1 MTVYL
6 HRALDNHHEA
16 GVWTVMHRVTQT
28 STTVSC
34 SKIVVRMTWLRLLT
48 WGALLTRAAID
59 PRSRAEPHVDPGH
72 AHAVWSGRQLS
83 FFLCQHVL
91 ITNINCSRYS
101 QPFEPVQNMQMTHS
115 GISSRC
121 PAAHSLQLHQS
132 VLFLCLKFYGA
143 FSVSCFT
150 VSNCWT
156 TAFLQRIW
164 KAVVSQSRNLPGRTG
179 VDQTTSGWPGC
190 RQSFEPGMSGMHV

>member
-1 MTVYL
+1 
-6 HRALDNHHEA
+6 
-16 GVWTVMHRVTQT
+16 MHRITQT

-34 SKIVVRMTWLRLLT
+34 SKIAVRMTRLRLLT

-59 PRSRAEPHVDPGH
+59 PRSRAESHVDPGH

-83 FFLCQHVL
+83 FFLGHHVL

-101 QPFEPVQNMQMTHS
+101 QPFEPIQNMQMTHS
-115 GISSRC
+115 RLSSRC
-121 PAAHSLQLHQS
+121 PTAHSLQLHQS
-132 VLFLCLKFYGA
+132 VLFLCLQFYGA

-156 TAFLQRIW
+156 TADLQRIW
-164 KAVVSQSRNLPGRTG
+164 KEAVVSWSRNLPGRTE
-179 VDQTTSGWPGC
+179 VHQTSSEWSGCCKDSNEEWLVLSYTAVL
-190 RQSFEPGMSGMHV
+190 RLSGRMVFNL